1 MNDAT
6 KSVVS
11 VASLPRPT
19 PPPVV
24 HHHLQI
30 DLIMIASAHVEV
42 FILFP
47 FLFRSVCAVFVCLPL
62 LFLLFFSSL
71 FLFSPSV
78 LLGSS
83 LTSRTRVHSTLIT
96 ARDNNIPHPY
106 NNNNNNTNINNVC
119 IARRPG
125 LKGRAGI
132 FFFFFLFLLF
142 FFKTCE

>member
-1 MNDAT
+1 MNDT
-6 KSVVS
+6 IKSVVS

-30 DLIMIASAHVEV
+30 DLIMIGSAHVEV

-47 FLFRSVCAVFVCLPL
+47 FLFRSVCGVFVCLWF
-62 LFLLFFSSL
+62 FLVFFSFF
-71 FLFSPSV
+71 FLFSSSFFWVSHSHPGHV
-78 LLGSS
+78 YILLSS
-83 LTSRTRVHSTLIT
+83 LRETITS
-96 ARDNNIPHPY
+96 HPY